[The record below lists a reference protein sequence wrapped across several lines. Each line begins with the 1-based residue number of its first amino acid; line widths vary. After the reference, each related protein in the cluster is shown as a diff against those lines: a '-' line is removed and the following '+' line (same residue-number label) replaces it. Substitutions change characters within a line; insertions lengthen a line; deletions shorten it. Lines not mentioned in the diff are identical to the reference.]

1 MSHDRESPS
10 PEPVLYEVVDRV
22 AVITLSR
29 PHRRNAWTGRM
40 HAAYRLALERAELD
54 SGVRAIIVTG
64 AENSFCVGADS
75 AALDGHVDKGGYD
88 SGLRS
93 EPAMPGA
100 GTDDRFE
107 ADFAYHFALTKP
119 VIAAINGAAAGVG
132 LVLAC
137 YADIRFAVPGAK
149 LTTAHGRLNLPGEY
163 GLTWLLPRLIGAARA
178 TELLFTSRIFTT
190 DEAHRIG
197 LIHELHKPSSLLAAT
212 LRWTTA
218 LLSDVSAGSLAAS
231 KRQIYTDLHGDIRSS
246 VEDAQRR
253 LDQMTTEPD
262 YAQGVRALLDRTSPN
277 F

>member
-1 MSHDRESPS
+1 MTDASPQR
-10 PEPVLYEVVDRV
+10 EPVLYEVADRI
-22 AVITLSR
+22 ATITLSR

-40 HAAYRLALERAELD
+40 HAAYRQALEQAELD
-54 SGVRAIIVTG
+54 SAVRAIVVTG

-100 GTDDRFE
+100 GVDERFE

-119 VIAAINGAAAGVG
+119 VVAAINGAAAGVG

-149 LTTAHGRLNLPGEY
+149 LTTAHGRLNLPAEY
-163 GLTWLLPRLIGAARA
+163 GLSWLLPRLIGAARA
-178 TELLFTSRIFTT
+178 TELLFTSRVFTT
-190 DEAHRIG
+190 DEAHDIG
-197 LIHELHKPSSLLAAT
+197 LIHELHEPDALLPET
-212 LRWTTA
+212 HRWTKA

-231 KRQIYTDLHGDIRSS
+231 KRQLYTDLHGDIRSA

-262 YAQGVRALLDRTSPN
+262 YARGVRALLDREPPK